1 MEDIQAYNFIVK
13 SSLGDYKVDFIKNL
27 TESLNKNFI
36 KGDVIIMDIYI
47 YKNYKHFFKDFR
59 NNIIFIE
66 AHETKKS
73 YEGVKEVISTL
84 IENGFR
90 KSNRLIAIG
99 GGITQ
104 DVTAFIASVLYR
116 GVKWIFYPTTL
127 LAQGDSCIGSKTS
140 INFGKYKN
148 QLGGFYPPNNIFIYT
163 EFLKSLPESQLK
175 SGVGEM
181 FHYFVVSGEKDFIY
195 FKNNFQNALSNLEIM
210 NKIIIRSLLI
220 KRSYI
225 EKDEF
230 DTGIRQVFNYGHS
243 FGHAIE
249 GLTEYTIP
257 HGIAVSIGIDIAN
270 YVSFKMNLI
279 NSIVFNEIHEVVKVI
294 YNGYSINKIDIEDFI
309 NSLKKDKKNVG
320 DMLGL
325 ILLKGYG
332 RTFKELVLPDLD
344 FQNNLK
350 SYFKKYVLK

>member
-13 SSLGDYKVDFIKNL
+13 SSLGNYKVNFIENL
-27 TESLNKNFI
+27 VESLNENLI
-36 KGDVIIMDIYI
+36 NGDVIIMDVYI
-47 YKNYKHFFKDFR
+47 YDNYKQFFKDFR
-59 NNIIFIE
+59 KNIIFIK

-90 KSNRLIAIG
+90 KSNRLIAVG

-104 DVTAFIASVLYR
+104 DVTAFIASILYR
-116 GVKWIFYPTTL
+116 GVNWIFYPTTL

-148 QLGGFYPPNNIFIYT
+148 QLGGFYPPENIYIYMD
-163 EFLKSLPESQLK
+163 FLKSLPESQLK
-175 SGVGEM
+175 SGIGEM
-181 FHYFVVSGEKDFIY
+181 FHYFVVSGKKDFIF
-195 FKNNFQNALSNLEIM
+195 FKNNFKNALSNLEIM
-210 NKIIIRSLLI
+210 KKIIIRSLLI

-279 NSIVFNEIHEVVKVI
+279 DTIIFEEIHEVVKSI
-294 YNGYSINKIDIEDFI
+294 YKGYSIDKVDIDDLV

-325 ILLKGYG
+325 ILIKDFGQTY
-332 RTFKELVLPDLD
+332 KELVFPDIN
-344 FQNNLK
+344 FKNNLK
-350 SYFKKYVLK
+350 SYFKKYVLS

>member
-1 MEDIQAYNFIVK
+1 MEDTQAYDFIVK
-13 SSLGDYKVDFIKNL
+13 SSFGDYKVNFIENL
-27 TESLNKNFI
+27 TKSLNKNFI

-47 YKNYKHFFKDFR
+47 YNNYKHFFKDFR

-73 YEGVKEVISTL
+73 YEGVKDVISTL

-104 DVTAFIASVLYR
+104 DVTAFIASILYR
-116 GVKWIFYPTTL
+116 GVEWLFYPTTL

-140 INFGKYKN
+140 INFGNYKN

-195 FKNNFQNALSNLEIM
+195 FKNNFRNALSDFQDM
-210 NKIIIRSLLI
+210 SKIILRSLLI
-220 KRSYI
+220 KKSYI
-225 EKDEF
+225 ERDEF

-270 YVSFKMNLI
+270 YVSLKMNLI
-279 NSIVFNEIHEVVKVI
+279 NSIVFNEIHAVVKVI
-294 YNGYSINKIDIEDFI
+294 YNGYSIDKIDIDDFI
-309 NSLKKDKKNVG
+309 NTLKKDKKNVG

-332 RTFKELVLPDLD
+332 RTYKQLVLPDLN
-344 FQNNLK
+344 FKQILK
-350 SYFKKYVLK
+350 SYFNNHVL

>member
-1 MEDIQAYNFIVK
+1 MEDIQVYNFIVK
-13 SSLGDYKVDFIKNL
+13 SSLGNYKVDFIENL
-27 TESLNKNFI
+27 VESLNENLI
-36 KGDVIIMDIYI
+36 NGDVIIMDVYI
-47 YKNYKHFFKDFR
+47 YDNYKQFFKDFR
-59 NNIIFIE
+59 KNIIFIK

-90 KSNRLIAIG
+90 KSNRLIAVG

-104 DVTAFIASVLYR
+104 DVTAFIASILYR
-116 GVKWIFYPTTL
+116 GVNWIFYPTTL

-148 QLGGFYPPNNIFIYT
+148 QLGGFYPPENIYIYMD
-163 EFLKSLPESQLK
+163 FLKSLPESQLK

-181 FHYFVVSGEKDFIY
+181 FHYFVVAGKKDFIF

-210 NKIIIRSLLI
+210 KKIIIRSLLI

-279 NSIVFNEIHEVVKVI
+279 DIIIFEEIHEVVKSI
-294 YNGYSINKIDIEDFI
+294 YKGYSIDKVDIDDLV

-325 ILLKGYG
+325 ILIKDFGQTY
-332 RTFKELVLPDLD
+332 KELVLPDIN
-344 FQNNLK
+344 FKNNLK
-350 SYFKKYVLK
+350 SYFKKYVL